1 MLEKFSIHNFQK
13 GMPFMLDPHS
23 FPLYIIMS
31 FFFLLIMC
39 VQYNGTISSVTLAME
54 TRENNIYLNDQII
67 QLFMSSLFFSIG

>member
-13 GMPFMLDPHS
+13 GMPFMLDPHV

-31 FFFLLIMC
+31 FFLLIMC
-39 VQYNGTISSVTLAME
+39 VQDNGTISSVTLAME